1 MISLLKNK
9 YFHLYFFLI
18 LSLQYIFSLINF
30 GEILVEPHDN
40 LEITVVYDHIIGEI
54 YKGNFESINNFL
66 SGEIKWYYIEK
77 IFYPF
82 NIFHIFLSDKTFYF
96 TEEILKKIITYFS
109 FYILAKSLNH
119 SKLNSALGGLM
130 YTTII
135 NIVPPYGFGISLMPY
150 IFYLLINKN
159 ILSIKHYI
167 AVFFICLNT
176 SLAQDF
182 FPLVILFF
190 FSYFLMEKKKNFK
203 VFFTLFFL
211 IFFGVILSNIHLILI
226 SFSDLQMHRE
236 DVMMNN
242 FYTSTFLSFK
252 NLFLG
257 LNINN
262 PIFFFTV
269 PQIIL
274 YLLLI
279 IIGIKKQ
286 DRKINY
292 LLYFIFLIVILRSIV
307 SSNFMEF
314 ILIGPLEFL
323 RGFNFGRIDRILPL
337 VMTLLL
343 ITQLSQAKTVY
354 LKKIIYT
361 LSIFSI
367 ITLQLGTPLNES
379 IKLILKNNMNEK
391 SLKNLRTYF
400 LNSNITESSKII
412 FNKDNYKKNLNDG
425 LQYRTNKTF
434 ERYYQFEDYNYIKE
448 IVQEKRLMSVGLD
461 PMVAVMN
468 DIKVIDGYHTIYPK
482 NYKIKFRKIIEAEL
496 EKDKDLKNYYDTW
509 GNRVYAFYSNKNN
522 LLLNYQEVK
531 KIGADYI
538 IASFEINNNQLE
550 MICSKCNKSSNLFLY
565 KIL

>member
-1 MISLLKNK
+1 
-9 YFHLYFFLI
+9 
-18 LSLQYIFSLINF
+18 
-30 GEILVEPHDN
+30 
-40 LEITVVYDHIIGEI
+40 
-54 YKGNFESINNFL
+54 
-66 SGEIKWYYIEK
+66 
-77 IFYPF
+77 
-82 NIFHIFLSDKTFYF
+82 
-96 TEEILKKIITYFS
+96 
-109 FYILAKSLNH
+109 
-119 SKLNSALGGLM
+119 
-130 YTTII
+130 
-135 NIVPPYGFGISLMPY
+135 
-150 IFYLLINKN
+150 
-159 ILSIKHYI
+159 
-167 AVFFICLNT
+167 
-176 SLAQDF
+176 
-182 FPLVILFF
+182 
-190 FSYFLMEKKKNFK
+190 MEKKKNFR

-211 IFFGVILSNIHLILI
+211 IFFGVILSNIHQILI

-400 LNSNITESSKII
+400 LNSNIIESSKII

>member
-9 YFHLYFFLI
+9 YFHFYFFLI

-40 LEITVVYDHIIGEI
+40 LEITVVFDHVIGEI
-54 YKGNFESINNFL
+54 YKGNFESVNNFL

-135 NIVPPYGFGISLMPY
+135 NIVPPFGFGISLMPY

-159 ILSIKHYI
+159 VLKIKHYFV
-167 AVFFICLNT
+167 VFFICLNT

-182 FPLVILFF
+182 FPIIVLFF
-190 FSYFLMEKKKNFK
+190 FSFFLMEKKKNFK

-211 IFFGVILSNIHLILI
+211 IFLGIILSNLHLILI

-236 DVMMNN
+236 DIVMND
-242 FYTSTFLSFK
+242 FYTSILLSLK
-252 NLFLG
+252 SLFLG

-262 PIFFFTV
+262 PIFFFTI

-279 IIGIKKQ
+279 IVAIKKQ

-292 LLYFIFLIVILRSIV
+292 LLYFIFFIVFLRSIV

-314 ILIGPLEFL
+314 FLIGPLEFL
-323 RGFNFGRIDRILPL
+323 RGFNFGRIDRVLPL
-337 VMTLLL
+337 AMTLLL
-343 ITQLSQAKTVY
+343 ITQLTQTKIIY
-354 LKKIIYT
+354 LKKIIFSF
-361 LSIFSI
+361 SIFSI
-367 ITLQLGTPLNES
+367 IILQLGNPLNES
-379 IKLILKNNMNEK
+379 IKLILKNKMNEK
-391 SLKNLRTYF
+391 SLENLRTSF
-400 LNSNITESSKII
+400 LNSDITETSKII
-412 FNKDNYKKNLNDG
+412 FNKDNYRKNFNDSR
-425 LQYRTNKTF
+425 QFKTNKTF
-434 ERYYQFEDYNYIKE
+434 ERYYKFEDYKYIKN

-468 DIKVIDGYHTIYPK
+468 NIKVIDGYHTIYPK
-482 NYKIKFRKIIEAEL
+482 DYKIKFRKIIETEL
-496 EKDKDLKNYYDTW
+496 QKDKDLKKYYDTW

-531 KIGADYI
+531 KIGAEYI